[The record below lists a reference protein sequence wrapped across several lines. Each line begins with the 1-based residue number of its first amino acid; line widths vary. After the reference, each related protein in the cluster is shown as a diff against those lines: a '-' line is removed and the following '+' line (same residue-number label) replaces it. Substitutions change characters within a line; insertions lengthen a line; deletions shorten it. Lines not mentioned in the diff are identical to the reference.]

1 MPGSDAYINAMLR
14 VHGPVQESH
23 MAPYCKRPRVSNQEV
38 VLIKDEDYEE
48 TVVKEARDVDEG

>member
-1 MPGSDAYINAMLR
+1 
-14 VHGPVQESH
+14 
-23 MAPYCKRPRVSNQEV
+23 MAPYCTRPRVSNQEV